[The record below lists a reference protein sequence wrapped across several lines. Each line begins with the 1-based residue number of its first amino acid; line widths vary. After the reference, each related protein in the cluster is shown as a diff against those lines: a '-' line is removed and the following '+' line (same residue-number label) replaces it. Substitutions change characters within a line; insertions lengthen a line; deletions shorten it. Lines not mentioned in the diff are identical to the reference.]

1 MITSSNNPQLKT
13 ISQLNKKAK
22 LRKEHGLYVVEGYK
36 MYAEAPKGE
45 IEKVYV
51 SESFLEKHPE
61 VLKEQSHC
69 EVVQDKVFTAVCDTQ
84 TPQGVLCIMRQ
95 KKRSLEELMK
105 KENPFFVYLE
115 DLQDPGNVGT
125 IIRTAEGAGVD
136 GVIMTKN
143 CVDIYNP
150 KTIRST
156 MGSIYRVPFFV
167 VDDMDEILGLF
178 KQYGIKT
185 YAAHLAGR
193 NNYDCEDYT
202 KGTAILIGNEGNG
215 LSDALSEQADCLV
228 KIPMCGQ
235 LESLNA
241 AMAAGIFMYETARQ
255 RRNNC

>member
-69 EVVQDKVFTAVCDTQ
+69 EVVQDKLFATVCDTQ
-84 TPQGVLCIMRQ
+84 TPQGILCIMRQ
-95 KKRSLEELMK
+95 KKRNIEELMK
-105 KENPFFVYLE
+105 KEKPFFVFLE

-167 VDDMDEILGLF
+167 VDDMDEIFGLF